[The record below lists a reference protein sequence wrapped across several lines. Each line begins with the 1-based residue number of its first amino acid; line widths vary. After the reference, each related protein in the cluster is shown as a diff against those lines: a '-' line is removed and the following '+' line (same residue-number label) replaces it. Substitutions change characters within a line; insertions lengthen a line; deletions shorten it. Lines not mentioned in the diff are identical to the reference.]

1 MNVKNLIP
9 IAAIAACVLVAEPS
23 DAFAGGGG
31 EEFAEIFDTLT
42 DWIEGVLGRILALI
56 MVVAGIGMGIIRQ
69 SLAAFGIGIGSGL
82 GLVNAPTIVDN
93 IVTASIEHG
102 PVLTEQLP
110 AVAAVVGIAA
120 R

>member
-9 IAAIAACVLVAEPS
+9 IAAVAACVLIAEPS
-23 DAFAGGGG
+23 DAFAGAGGD
-31 EEFAEIFDTLT
+31 EFAEIFDTLT
-42 DWIEGVLGRILALI
+42 EWIEGVLGRILALV

-93 IVTASIEHG
+93 IVTATVQHG
-102 PVLTEQLP
+102 PILAEQMP
-110 AVAAVVGIAA
+110 AVASIVNLAA
-120 R
+120 Q

>member
-9 IAAIAACVLVAEPS
+9 VAALAACVLVAEPS

-42 DWIEGVLGRILALI
+42 DWIEGVLGRILALV
-56 MVVAGIGMGIIRQ
+56 MVVAGIGMGIVRQ

-93 IVTASIEHG
+93 IVTASVQHG
-102 PVLTEQLP
+102 PLIAEQIP
-110 AVAAVVGIAA
+110 AVTEVISLAAQ
-120 R
+120 